1 MPRHLDLSIVVP
13 IYRSEDCL
21 RFLVSAINDTLLP
34 AGLSYEVILVN
45 DYSPDQSWQV
55 ITSLC
60 QSQPNIIGV
69 DLRRNFGQDN
79 AIITGLRLARGQFV
93 AIMDDDL
100 QHHPKYLPALLHRL
114 NETGADVVYANF
126 QAKRQKAW
134 KNVGSWVNGKIA
146 EWIIYKPKDIYL
158 SPYKVIRKEI
168 ADLVCN
174 YTGPSPYV
182 DGLLF
187 QYTWRVTQLP
197 VEHYPRYA
205 GHGGYTYWRA
215 LGVSARLVFSFSVK
229 PLRILSCFGIS
240 LAALGLMLAAVV
252 VFYCV
257 FFPQHFIASSA
268 GWASL
273 MVTFLFISGVQLIF
287 FGILGE
293 YAGRTYLKLNNK
305 PQTSVKEV
313 LNAVNFGSPAQLQ
326 PEVLHREVSVGTKS
340 YL

>member
-1 MPRHLDLSIVVP
+1 MPAHLDLSIVVP
-13 IYRSEDCL
+13 VYRSEDCL
-21 RFLVSAINDTLLP
+21 PLLIDAINDTLLP
-34 AGLSYEVILVN
+34 TSLSYEVILVN
-45 DYSPDQSWQV
+45 DYSPDLSWKV

-60 QSQPNIIGV
+60 QSHPNVIGV

-79 AIITGLRLARGQFV
+79 AILTGLRLACGQFI

-100 QHHPKYLPALLHRL
+100 QHHPKYLPALLHKL
-114 NETGADVVYANF
+114 NETGADVVYTSF
-126 QAKRQKAW
+126 QTKRQHAW
-134 KNVGSWVNGKIA
+134 KNVGSWINGRIA

-158 SPYKVIRKEI
+158 SPYKMIRKEV
-168 ADLVCN
+168 ADLICN
-174 YTGPSPYV
+174 YTGPSPYI

-187 QYTWRVTQLP
+187 QYTWRVTQIP
-197 VEHYPRYA
+197 AEHYPRSA
-205 GHGGYTYWRA
+205 GRGGYTLWRS
-215 LGVSARLVFSFSVK
+215 LGVSARLAFSYSVK

-257 FFPQHFIASSA
+257 FFPDHFIATSA

-273 MVTFLFISGVQLIF
+273 MVTFLVISGLQLIF

-293 YAGRTYLKLNNK
+293 YAGRTYLKLNDK
-305 PQTSVKEV
+305 PQTSVREI
-313 LNAVNFGSPAQLQ
+313 LNTVNCWSPAQSQ
-326 PEVLHREVSVGTKS
+326 TEVLRREGSVGNKS